1 MAAESFNSLG
11 GYSIGIP
18 PTSVIN
24 ASGGATFNYITIS
37 GQTALGSVGNV
48 HILGGENG
56 YFLQTDGTGNLTWA
70 AGGNGGGGNGIP
82 GGANSQVQ
90 FNDNGNFAGDAGFTY
105 DKVNNVLAV
114 TGNIVSYEYIA
125 SGNITAGN
133 ANLGNVVVAN
143 YFSGDGSLLTGVA
156 RATSAASVANGSSN
170 ITIPAINGNATVSV
184 SGNANVLVVTNTGLV
199 SSNLTITGNS
209 TFSNIAITQKFNSN
223 QASNVNLGNV
233 ANLHIDGGVNGY
245 FLQTDGAGNLI
256 WAAGGGGGGG
266 VPGGLNT
273 QIQYN
278 DNGNFGGSSSL
289 TFNEVGNIVTANNFN
304 VGNVI
309 VSTSSNLGSVSNII
323 ITGGSSGYF
332 LQTNGSGVLTW
343 APPVAVATISNGT
356 SNLNIATANG
366 NVTASVNGVS
376 NILVISSTGLNVTG
390 NIVNSGNTVTSGNA
404 TVTGNIT
411 STAGTLVLD
420 TGVIVV
426 SGTDAGIFNT
436 TISNI
441 NIGLAANVT
450 LGSPGGNV
458 TARGNLIANN
468 FRTTGNLVVESTATI
483 TNLKVSEISS
493 NRTPVSVTVGT
504 VIDSFSVN
512 KYRSAKYTMRV
523 NSDDGYQAVE
533 VLLIHDNTNSYVTI
547 YGSLSTIGT
556 DIIVLSTDI
565 VSGNVRMLATTAST
579 NTTVN
584 LLGVYVA
591 D

>member
-1 MAAESFNSLG
+1 MSIKNFNVKNGLTVGTATIDAA
-11 GYSIGIP
+11 
-18 PTSVIN
+18 
-24 ASGGATFNYITIS
+24 
-37 GQTALGSVGNV
+37 
-48 HILGGENG
+48 
-56 YFLQTDGTGNLTWA
+56 
-70 AGGNGGGGNGIP
+70 
-82 GGANSQVQ
+82 
-90 FNDNGNFAGDAGFTY
+90 
-105 DKVNNVLAV
+105 
-114 TGNIVSYEYIA
+114 TGNIV
-125 SGNITAGN
+125 AGN
-133 ANLGNVVVAN
+133 ANLGNLATAN
-143 YFSGDGSLLTGVA
+143 FFG
-156 RATSAASVANGSSN
+156 
-170 ITIPAINGNATVSV
+170 
-184 SGNANVLVVTNTGLV
+184 GNANALFNIQGANVVGTVANATNASTAGTVTTNAQPNITSVGTL
-199 SSNLTITGNS
+199 SSLSVTGNVS
-209 TFSNIAITQKFNSN
+209 
-223 QASNVNLGNV
+223 
-233 ANLHIDGGVNGY
+233 
-245 FLQTDGAGNLI
+245 AGNILTNNLLYANGTP
-256 WAAGGGGGGG
+256 WDLQEAAGS
-266 VPGGLNT
+266 NT

-278 DNGNFGGSSSL
+278 DNGDFGGSSSL
-289 TFNEVGNIVTANNFN
+289 TFNETTSTVTANNFN
-304 VGNVI
+304 VSNVI
-309 VSTSSNLGSVSNII
+309 VSTRSNLGSVSNVI

-343 APPVAVATISNGT
+343 EPPSAGATISNGT
-356 SNLNIATANG
+356 SNLNIGTANG
-366 NVTASVNGVS
+366 NITASVNGVS
-376 NILVISSTGLNVTG
+376 NVLVISTAGLNVTG

-404 TVTGNIT
+404 TITGNIT

-426 SGTDAGIFNT
+426 SGTDAGVFNT
-436 TISNI
+436 TINNI

-533 VLLIHDNTNSYVTI
+533 ALLIHDNTNSYVTI

-556 DIIVLSTDI
+556 DIIVLSTNI